1 MSPQFVDFDNDGQL
15 DIVAGTFDGSPH
27 VALGGSEGWQQP
39 ATILDGKGQR
49 IMLNQFW
56 NDEENKWDST
66 NRCDPSGSSGLAG
79 HLTSAVVWD
88 FDGDGDLDLLLGDY
102 DQGRLFWRVNDGK
115 PGVPEFRARN
125 EVIEAGGEPLSVG
138 KVATMR
144 VLDWDGDGMMDLV
157 VSSIGDSYGDGP
169 GGGVHLFRN
178 DGVAGK
184 PEFAA
189 AVELIGPGPKQRSE
203 EPLRPDVGLYA
214 DIADADSDGDLDIVV
229 GGYSMHQE
237 KKRPFIWF
245 YENRGGRKATNAS
258 TERR

>member
-1 MSPQFVDFDNDGQL
+1 MYVVGQSP
-15 DIVAGTFDGSPH
+15 ARPRRPH
-27 VALGGSEGWQQP
+27 AKRD
-39 ATILDGKGQR
+39 A
-49 IMLNQFW
+49 
-56 NDEENKWDST
+56 
-66 NRCDPSGSSGLAG
+66 
-79 HLTSAVVWD
+79 
-88 FDGDGDLDLLLGDY
+88 
-102 DQGRLFWRVNDGK
+102 
-115 PGVPEFRARN
+115 
-125 EVIEAGGEPLSVG
+125 PLHVEQ
-138 KVATMR
+138 
-144 VLDWDGDGMMDLV
+144 
-157 VSSIGDSYGDGP
+157 P